1 MFNHHTPAPEPEKD
15 TTMDRPY
22 AVVLADGHQLVRRGI
37 MGIMNSMNGLQIV
50 GEAADGRQLLD
61 IMKNRVPD
69 MVVVDISMPSL
80 RDLEAIKQIKAI
92 YGDIKILFLS
102 MHEHQEY
109 LNYALQNG
117 ADGFVIKGN
126 LDLELLPAIEK
137 IRRGQIYISPQ
148 VQDNGA
154 K

>member
-1 MFNHHTPAPEPEKD
+1 MLNHHRLAHEPED
-15 TTMDRPY
+15 ETTMDRPY
-22 AVVLADGHQLVRRGI
+22 AVVLADGHQLVRQGI
-37 MGIMNSMNGLQIV
+37 MAIMNTMNGLRIV

-61 IMKNRVPD
+61 IIKNRVPD

-80 RDLEAIKQIKAI
+80 RDLEAIRQIKAI

-126 LDLELLPAIEK
+126 LDLELLPAIAQ
-137 IRRGQIYISPQ
+137 IRQGQIYISPQ
-148 VQDNGA
+148 IQDSRA

>member
-1 MFNHHTPAPEPEKD
+1 
-15 TTMDRPY
+15 MDRPY

-50 GEAADGRQLLD
+50 GEAADGSQLLD
-61 IMKNRVPD
+61 LIKNLVPD

-80 RDLEAIKQIKAI
+80 RDLEAIRQIKAV